1 MATKALQDKKY
12 SLTWQLTC
20 DSNSQLV
27 PVVIV
32 SGQNTLFCRKI
43 TFHIPLIPYYKYHY
57 TDEMYCAERG
67 AY

>member
-27 PVVIV
+27 PVTRV
-32 SGQNTLFCRKI
+32 SHQNALCCRKM
-43 TFHIPLIPYYKYHY
+43 TFHIPHVPYYKFPHY
-57 TDEMYCAERG
+57 PQKW
-67 AY
+67 